1 MKSVTTPDTS
11 ATMAFAAVASSANVG
26 SDAAAPQRCGRDVAS
41 ASARRSSSIA
51 VIAAAASGSLRRA
64 GCGLKITVAL
74 RASKAETIA
83 VPIGREEWLIL
94 RSAAYQVGA

>member
-11 ATMAFAAVASSANVG
+11 ATMASATLASSANVV
-26 SDAAAPQRCGRDVAS
+26 SDAAPQRCGRDVAS
-41 ASARRSSSIA
+41 ASACRRSSIA
-51 VIAAAASGSLRRA
+51 AIAAAASGSARKA

-94 RSAAYQVGA
+94 ESAPYQVGA